1 MTGTDLPD
9 SFADHPLSITEI
21 RSDRTGNGAE
31 WTPRDALISMLREID
46 SGRIKPVGVV
56 VCVMEE
62 PEKNTCKAHFRN
74 ATRNPYEALGLL
86 ERVKTAVCAA

>member
-21 RSDRTGNGAE
+21 RSDRTGRGSE
-31 WTPRDALISMLREID
+31 WTPRDALIAMLREID
-46 SGRIKPVGVV
+46 SGRIKPVGAI
-56 VCVMEE
+56 VCIMEE
-62 PEKNTCKAHFRN
+62 PEAGTCQAHFRN

-86 ERVKTAVCAA
+86 ERVKMAVCAA